1 MAKIKYTKTEQK
13 NQQDALKQFQRFLPT
28 LQLKKQQLQLEVRQS
43 LERVSE
49 NRTRMQ
55 ELSGRLSSL
64 FRFFGDRQEAEFITS
79 MVEVKEIVAG
89 TANIAGITI
98 PVFEKLEFVP
108 KSYDLLN
115 TPWHIDEC
123 VEALKSM
130 LALRAAGKILE
141 EQYALLLA
149 ELVTTTQRVNLF
161 EKVQI
166 PGYQEAVRKI
176 KRFMEDEEN
185 LSKSSQKILKSLQE
199 ARARKEAETAV

>member
-161 EKVQI
+161 EKVKI
-166 PGYQEAVRKI
+166 PECKENIRRIRIYMSDQETSAVARSKI
-176 KRFMEDEEN
+176 AKKKGE
-185 LSKSSQKILKSLQE
+185 L
-199 ARARKEAETAV
+199 AG

>member
-161 EKVQI
+161 EKIKI
-166 PGYQEAVRKI
+166 PECKENIRRIRIYMSDQETSAVARSKI
-176 KRFMEDEEN
+176 AKKKGE
-185 LSKSSQKILKSLQE
+185 L
-199 ARARKEAETAV
+199 AG

>member
-55 ELSGRLSSL
+55 ELAGRLSSL

-141 EQYALLLA
+141 EQSALLLA

-161 EKVQI
+161 EKIKI
-166 PGYQEAVRKI
+166 PECKENIRRIRIYMSDQETSAVARSKI
-176 KRFMEDEEN
+176 AKKKGE
-185 LSKSSQKILKSLQE
+185 L
-199 ARARKEAETAV
+199 AG